1 MPSPS
6 TIAILAPMERPPLER
21 IQRGLAHFNRGEYA
35 SSIALLSP
43 AIQWDTTDAVPDGRL
58 YSGRE
63 EVLGFWSGMPD
74 RWDDF
79 RIEAERW
86 VDGGEVV
93 LMLGR
98 LEALGADSGV
108 PVRNSWDQ
116 VWRIAGDEVVR
127 CENYINRAKAWDAAG
142 LEPQDS

>member
-1 MPSPS
+1 
-6 TIAILAPMERPPLER
+6 MERPPLER

-63 EVLGFWSGMPD
+63 EVLGFWTGMPD

-86 VDGGEVV
+86 IERDDVV

-98 LEALGADSGV
+98 LEARGVDSGV
-108 PVRNSWDQ
+108 PVTSSWDQ
-116 VWRIAGDEVVR
+116 VWRISGGEVVR
-127 CENYINRAKAWDAAG
+127 CDNYMDRAKAWRAAG
-142 LEPQDS
+142 LEPDSA